1 MHTREETSKSK
12 LDASTPVFGKDSQ
25 WKIADWLFMVETSLK
40 VKRIPDD
47 MKLMVVAPF
56 LRGTAFQMLKR
67 FMLEK
72 RTSWNEFRNELLT
85 AFQPPDHARIMRTR
99 LLNLRQGESFQK
111 YSRDFQYLVT
121 QIVGM
126 SEEDKLACF
135 MQGLRART
143 RVELVYKKVSTLTE
157 AVTLASSLE
166 LARNDGS
173 NQRAHSEAHGLKDA

>member
-67 FMLEK
+67 FILEN

-85 AFQPPDHARIMRTR
+85 ANATAQPAPRRIISKIFARLPVSGHADRRHVRGGQAGVFHARIARTDTR
-99 LLNLRQGESFQK
+99 
-111 YSRDFQYLVT
+111 
-121 QIVGM
+121 
-126 SEEDKLACF
+126 
-135 MQGLRART
+135 RARLQEGVNFD
-143 RVELVYKKVSTLTE
+143 R
-157 AVTLASSLE
+157 
-166 LARNDGS
+166 GS
-173 NQRAHSEAHGLKDA
+173 HTSFIA